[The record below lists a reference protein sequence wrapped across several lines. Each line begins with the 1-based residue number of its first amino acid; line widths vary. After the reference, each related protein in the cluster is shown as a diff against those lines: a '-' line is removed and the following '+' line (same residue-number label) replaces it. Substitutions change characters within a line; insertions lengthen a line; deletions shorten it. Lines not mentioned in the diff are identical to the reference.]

1 VQWKVWILVRIAQN
15 KGVSSTLMTRRT
27 KKMWKQN
34 DQDNNHIIL
43 LVNFSFGFRI
53 LHMSS
58 TWKKYVTF
66 FTKITQICFLLLHVY
81 IDGMNFHLLLYL
93 VLDLIISTNYLLIMI
108 IKKKTFMEI
117 KKNTTIFK
125 LFVNNTFE

>member
-1 VQWKVWILVRIAQN
+1 
-15 KGVSSTLMTRRT
+15 
-27 KKMWKQN
+27 
-34 DQDNNHIIL
+34 
-43 LVNFSFGFRI
+43 
-53 LHMSS
+53 
-58 TWKKYVTF
+58 
-66 FTKITQICFLLLHVY
+66 LLLHVY